1 MKIKTYIISLKKAE
15 DRRKLLLKEI
25 GDFSFMDIEWVEA
38 VYGKELSPAE
48 TSRLFHTKRF
58 VCRYNR
64 LPYPGEIGC
73 TLSHRECF
81 RRLLESGADVAL
93 ILEDDVIFLD
103 HKNIKSLI
111 NECVRFL
118 TKKTTGVLTLS
129 SHRVSSSKGKP
140 FVANYSVYRVWSAF
154 GTNAYLIHRN
164 SAKKLLMDAPGAV
177 LADDYQYMNMKGI
190 PVYGIWPF
198 LSTGLS
204 NDGHFKSET
213 LEFGRIKQSEKS
225 ILLKY
230 MLHSFF
236 RGGIRKLLIVL
247 GIMSVKSGGK

>member
-1 MKIKTYIISLKKAE
+1 MKVKTYIISLKKAE

-48 TSRLFHTKRF
+48 ASRLFHTKRF

-81 RRLLESGADVAL
+81 RRLLESDADVAL
-93 ILEDDVIFLD
+93 ILEDDVLFLD
-103 HKNIKSLI
+103 HKNVESLI
-111 NECVRFL
+111 NESIKLLR
-118 TKKTTGVLTLS
+118 KKTAGVLTLS
-129 SHRVSSSKGKP
+129 YHRVSSSKGKP
-140 FVANYSVYRVWSAF
+140 FVADYSLYRVWRAL

-164 SAKKLLMDAPGAV
+164 SAKKLLMDAPGSV
-177 LADDYQYMNMKGI
+177 LTDDYQYINMKGI
-190 PVYGIWPF
+190 PVYGIGPF

-213 LEFGRIKQSEKS
+213 FESEEIKPSGIY
-225 ILLKY
+225 ILLTN
-230 MLHSFF
+230 MLHRLF
-236 RGGIRKLLIVL
+236 RGGTRKLLIVL
-247 GIMSVKSGGK
+247 GIMSVKSEGK